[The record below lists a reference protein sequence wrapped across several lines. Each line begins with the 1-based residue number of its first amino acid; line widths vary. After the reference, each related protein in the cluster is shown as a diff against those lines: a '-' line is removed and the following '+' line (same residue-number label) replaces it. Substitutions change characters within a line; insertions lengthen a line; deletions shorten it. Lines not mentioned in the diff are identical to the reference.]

1 MNFSGIITPNCS
13 VKDLP
18 FHQIAA
24 AAEKLQERE
33 IRAKSH
39 LLALTAIKAF
49 ANHKLLFFF
58 KQTQNY
64 WRRANFFLIF
74 LNLKCLE
81 LSLQV
86 ASINLDWETKN
97 YSQHWQ
103 TPLIYLFIYRL
114 RMQFYRDFKCLFPL
128 SKSIIKLLKL
138 DQRSCPKGLSIESM
152 TGSTSTIQSTGR
164 MAQSHHSRKWVVFF
178 SSLYKCI

>member
-1 MNFSGIITPNCS
+1 MSRTCPSTRLLLLLRNYKKGKSEQNHIFLLWLQLRHSPIINY
-13 VKDLP
+13 
-18 FHQIAA
+18 F
-24 AAEKLQERE
+24 
-33 IRAKSH
+33 
-39 LLALTAIKAF
+39 
-49 ANHKLLFFF
+49 FFF